1 MFHTWYKIEGGQP
14 YYILRKYFL
23 SLVKYNGKH
32 YFALSTNSSIS
43 GTSLWTKI
51 PLFIFAGSKAQFEIP
66 MNATCKDFQS
76 IKIYRFHLKIKTYC
90 FY

>member
-1 MFHTWYKIEGGQP
+1 MFRTCYNIVGGQLS
-14 YYILRKYFL
+14 YILRIYFS

-66 MNATCKDFQS
+66 MNATYKEFQN
-76 IKIYRFHLKIKTYC
+76 I
-90 FY
+90 